1 MAGLLDFLNTDEGRL
16 GLGLLA
22 AAGPR
27 SDGMGMGGRIQEAY
41 AGADARKRAQA
52 EDEWKKMQMEEARQQ
67 MAQRAQA
74 QEQARQAGIEAQRV
88 RGLVANAGRGATD
101 AVESAMPQGMG
112 IPGQQA
118 QPINFQALMQQ
129 GVPFELVKQL
139 ADSQNLG
146 RQEVAR
152 TADIEGPGGSKQVQ
166 GFDKYGNPVGRAANG
181 YVAPQ
186 LINRGDRQE
195 FAKPQAGASFPMGMS
210 PSERDAS
217 ARGWAGNSLARE
229 RLNFDKAGGADGQ
242 KAPAGYRWK
251 GDGSMEAIPGGP
263 AAGNKL
269 TESEGKS
276 TLYLSQMREA
286 TKALE
291 GVGDKVSPMMIAATG
306 SPLTNWMAGDNP
318 QKAGQAQRQWA
329 EAYLREKTGAAA
341 TAGEVENNIKTFF
354 PVVGDSAAVIAQKKT
369 ARADAEKAMEIPA
382 GRGTARL
389 GGASGGWDDK
399 PKPLQAP
406 REAINMLKMNPKL
419 AAAYDE
425 KYGAG
430 AAAQVLGR

>member
-1 MAGLLDFLNTDEGRL
+1 MGLLDFLDTEEGRL

-27 SDGMGMGGRIQEAY
+27 GDGMGAGGRIQEAF
-41 AGADARKRAQA
+41 AGADARKKAQA
-52 EDEWKKMQMEEARQQ
+52 EDEWKRMQMEDARSQ
-67 MAQRAQA
+67 MAQRQQA
-74 QEQARQAGIEAQRV
+74 AAREQQAMAEGARV

-101 AVESAMPQGMG
+101 AVESALPPGMG

-166 GFDKYGNPVGRAANG
+166 GYDKFGQPIGQAANG

-195 FAKPQAGASFPMGMS
+195 FAKPQAGASFTMGMS

-217 ARGWAGNSLARE
+217 VRGWAGNSLARE
-229 RLNFDKAGGADGQ
+229 RLAFDKSGGADGGQ

-251 GDGSMEAIPGGP
+251 PDGSMEAIPGGP

-286 TKALE
+286 TKALK
-291 GVGDKVSPMMIAATG
+291 GIGDEVSPMMISATG
-306 SPLTNWMAGDNP
+306 SPFTNWMASGTQ

-354 PVVGDSAAVIAQKKT
+354 PVFGDSAAVIAQKKG

-382 GRGTARL
+382 GRGATRIGA
-389 GGASGGWDDK
+389 GASGEWDT
-399 PKPLQAP
+399 PKPPQPMRGMVRNGYKFKGGDPADQSSWE
-406 REAINMLKMNPKL
+406 R
-419 AAAYDE
+419 
-425 KYGAG
+425 
-430 AAAQVLGR
+430 Q